1 VRSHSADPPA
11 RRVVVTGLGAVTSIG
26 IGADAFASGLRAG
39 RSGARP
45 VRAFDTSGFD
55 HGIGC
60 EIVDFAPDPWLRRLD
75 PDSLGRAAQFA
86 VAASRMAVDHAGL
99 GAADDLP
106 ARAGLVA
113 IGTTDGESRDLD
125 DLAAQELARGW
136 AGVDP
141 ALARRAGAGQLSAA
155 VARELGLAGAEAVT
169 VATACAAGNVAIGY
183 GFDAI
188 VAGETDLALCGGADA
203 FSRKTFTGFY
213 RLGAVAPRAC
223 QPFDRNRKGILP
235 GEGAGAVVLESLDA
249 ARRRG
254 ASIHAEVLGYGLNCD
269 ASHQTAPDR
278 DSVAACIRLA
288 LDNAGVKPHEVDLI
302 SAHGTAT
309 KANDVAEVHAIR
321 QVYGDRPPRT
331 VSMKSMLGHSLGAA
345 SALAA
350 VGCVLAITGGF
361 IPPTI
366 NHVETDPEC
375 PVDCVPNTAVPADLK
390 IVQNNGLAFGGN
402 NAVLILGRYE
412 ERR

>member
-1 VRSHSADPPA
+1 VRSHTGDP
-11 RRVVVTGLGAVTSIG
+11 RVVVTGLGAVTSIG
-26 IGADAFASGLRAG
+26 IGADAFAAGLRAG

-45 VRAFDTSGFD
+45 VATFDPAGFD
-55 HGIGC
+55 HGVAC
-60 EIVDFAPDPWLRRLD
+60 EIVDFDPSPWIRTLD
-75 PDSLGRAAQFA
+75 PAALGRAALFA

-99 GAADDLP
+99 GAAAAGELST
-106 ARAGLVA
+106 RAGLVA

-136 AGVDP
+136 AGIDP
-141 ALARRAGAGQLSAA
+141 ALARRAGAGQLSVA
-155 VARELGLAGAEAVT
+155 VARELGLAEAEAVT

-188 VAGETDLALCGGADA
+188 VAGDTDLAICGGADA

-213 RLGAVAPRAC
+213 RLGAVAPLAC

-249 ARRRG
+249 ARRR
-254 ASIHAEVLGYGLNCD
+254 AAPIYAEVLGYGVNCD

-278 DSVAACIRLA
+278 DSVADCIRLA

-331 VSMKSMLGHSLGAA
+331 VSMKSMLGHALGAA

-350 VGCVLAITGGF
+350 VGCVLAIRDAF

-375 PVDCVPNTAVPADLK
+375 PIDCVPNEAVPAELR

-412 ERR
+412 EGQ